1 MNRLSRPRTAVLI
14 AGAALAIGVAALA
27 LSQMPVS
34 PALPAYPSS
43 AITPNGFL
51 ANRIDDSIPNAAQL
65 RRGQYLVAAGD
76 CMSCHLREGG
86 EPFAGGLG
94 LNTPF
99 GAIYTSNITPD
110 RETGIGAWTSDQF
123 YRAMHDGKG
132 AHGENLYPAFPYPW
146 FRRASREDADAIFAY
161 LMTVPAVN
169 YTPPKNDLPF
179 PFNIRASV
187 GAWNLLFLDTHDFQT
202 DPSQSAE
209 WNRGAYLVKG
219 LGHCGGCHT
228 PKNSFGAGKSKQE
241 FHGGK
246 LDNWVAPDLTG
257 HKRIGLGAWSIDD
270 IAEYL
275 GTGRNARAAAGGAMA
290 DVITYS
296 TSLLTDADRRA
307 IAVYIKSQPAS
318 PTITASAKDSG
329 AMRRGAEI
337 YSDACSSCH
346 LENGVGQPRVFPPL
360 GDDAMLQQ
368 SDATGLEHLILAGT
382 HIGISESRPSPL
394 SMPSF
399 AWKLTDQEIADV
411 STFIR
416 NSWGNQAA
424 AVSASEVTALRK
436 KLNLQT
442 VHLTVNSGDQAQ

>member
-1 MNRLSRPRTAVLI
+1 VNRFLGLRSAVLI
-14 AGAALAIGVAALA
+14 AGAASGIGVAALA
-27 LSQMPVS
+27 LSQMPAFS
-34 PALPAYPSS
+34 ALPAYPSS
-43 AITPNGFL
+43 EITPGGFL
-51 ANRIDDSIPNAAQL
+51 AKRIDDSTPNAAQL

-110 RETGIGAWTSDQF
+110 RETGIGAWTGDQF

-146 FRRASREDADAIFAY
+146 FRRASRDDVDAIFAY
-161 LMTVPAVN
+161 LMTLPAVN
-169 YTPPKNDLPF
+169 YTPPKNHLPF
-179 PFNIRASV
+179 PFNIRSSV

-228 PKNSFGAGKSKQE
+228 PKNSFGADKPKQE

-307 IAVYIKSQPAS
+307 IAAYIKSQPAS
-318 PTITASAKDSG
+318 PTITASATDSG

-346 LENGVGQPRVFPPL
+346 LEKGVGQPRVFPPL

-368 SDATGLEHLILAGT
+368 SDPTGLEHLILAGT
-382 HIGISESRPSPL
+382 HIGISASRPSPL

-416 NSWGNQAA
+416 NSWGNRAA
-424 AVSASEVTALRK
+424 AVSASDVAAVRK

-442 VHLTVNSGDQAQ
+442 VHLTVNSGDQWQ

>member
-1 MNRLSRPRTAVLI
+1 VKSYSRVKIALI
-14 AGAALAIGVAALA
+14 ISVSALAIGAVGVAA
-27 LSQMPVS
+27 SQMLP
-34 PALPAYPSS
+34 LPAHPSS
-43 AITPNGFL
+43 AVTPTGLL
-51 ANRIDDSIPNAAQL
+51 AKSFDDSAPNAAQL
-65 RRGQYLVAAGD
+65 NRGLYLVAAGD
-76 CMSCHLREGG
+76 CMSCHVRDGG

-146 FRRASREDADAIFAY
+146 FRRASRADDDAIFAY
-161 LMTVPAVN
+161 LMTLPPVS

-179 PFNIRASV
+179 PFSVRASL
-187 GAWNLLFLDTHDFQT
+187 GAWNLLFLDTHDYQADT
-202 DPSQSAE
+202 AQSAE
-209 WNRGAYLVKG
+209 WNRGAYLVNG
-219 LGHCGGCHT
+219 LGHCGACHT
-228 PKNSFGAGKSKQE
+228 PKNSFGADKSKQE

-246 LDNWVAPDLTG
+246 LDSWVAPDLTG
-257 HKRIGLGAWSIDD
+257 NTRIGLGAWSVDD

-275 GTGRNARAAAGGAMA
+275 ATGRNVRAAAGGAMA

-296 TSLLTDADRRA
+296 TSLMTDADRHA
-307 IAVYIKSQPAS
+307 IAVYLKSRPTS
-318 PTITASAKDSG
+318 PTLTASAPDSG
-329 AMRRGAEI
+329 AMARGAEI
-337 YSDACSSCH
+337 YSDACASCH
-346 LENGVGQPRVFPPL
+346 LENGVGQSRVFPPL
-360 GDDAMLQQ
+360 GEDTMLQQ
-368 SDATGLEHLILAGT
+368 PDPTGVEHLILAGT
-382 HIGISESRPSPL
+382 QIGVSASRPSPL

-424 AVSASEVTALRK
+424 AVSASSVSELRK
-436 KLNLQT
+436 KLDLQT
-442 VHLTVNSGDQAQ
+442 VHLTVNSGDQGP